1 MIDLLSIARTEA
13 DGGDL
18 FKVISNMFDTTDVK
32 PNGYPE
38 AIVWKGGN
46 HDQDINPVTHSLT
59 DAYALIKSLYRYHA
73 PLDVRILIN
82 MARDVHEAKDVFERI
97 QKVCRKFLNVR
108 PQFAGHVPHD
118 LQVSMAARL
127 RTPFALASPK
137 CPASA
142 CINHLARNI
151 SRNLSKSSTLPIGG
165 KSIIGETPCGASEES
180 RPRLFFRM
188 TQWLRG

>member
-59 DAYALIKSLYRYHA
+59 DAYALIGTLAAIDIMGLPFYAVPMWSQYRHDTKLACLSWFGNMPSTSINGPQPAMHTSTMKAEIELLYW
-73 PLDVRILIN
+73 
-82 MARDVHEAKDVFERI
+82 E
-97 QKVCRKFLNVR
+97 
-108 PQFAGHVPHD
+108 
-118 LQVSMAARL
+118 
-127 RTPFALASPK
+127 
-137 CPASA
+137 
-142 CINHLARNI
+142 
-151 SRNLSKSSTLPIGG
+151 NLVMLLLEHKLEYIV
-165 KSIIGETPCGASEES
+165 
-180 RPRLFFRM
+180 M
-188 TQWLRG
+188 